1 MNNLGAVA
9 ATPHIPVGVL
19 RHYFLPPSET
29 FIYESLRSLD
39 RYSARVFAIEQR
51 TADKFPFPNV
61 TALRSQPLG
70 SLEALLYRVTTYS
83 PRYFAWAR
91 ENRLLHAHMGYTG
104 VHGIAAA
111 RRFGL
116 PLVTSFYGRDTTI
129 LGSYSRFLPSYWHF
143 WAFAR
148 LLFGVGDRF
157 LVLSADMKQR
167 LAASGCPEHK
177 IRIVPL
183 GINLDRFRVD
193 RRPRAGTK
201 PQVLMVG
208 REVEKKGFDDG
219 LRACAAARD
228 QGADI
233 DVVVLGTNGPLR
245 PALERQA
252 AELGLRVS
260 WPDPKSSVVE
270 AMREADIL
278 LVPSRTAANGDKE
291 GTPTVICEGSTAA
304 LPIVATRHA
313 GIPEQVAH
321 EATGLLAAERDVDT
335 LGAHLARLARD
346 AELRVALGRAGRD
359 KMEREFSLAAHR
371 DNLQAVYDE
380 LLGTGAAGTERRPTH
395 STSHGVRA

>member
-1 MNNLGAVA
+1 MQPA
-9 ATPHIPVGVL
+9 ADIAVGVL

-29 FIYESLRSLD
+29 FIYESIRSLN
-39 RYSARVFAIEQR
+39 RYTARVFTIEQR
-51 TADKFPFPNV
+51 SKNKFPYPNV
-61 TALRSQPLG
+61 TALRGRPLG

-91 ENRLLHAHMGYTG
+91 GNEILHAHMGYTG

-111 RRFGL
+111 QRFGL

-129 LGSYSRFLPSYWHF
+129 LGSRSRFLPSYWHF

-148 LLFGVGDRF
+148 LLFSVGERF
-157 LVLSADMKQR
+157 LVLSQEMKAR
-167 LAASGCPEHK
+167 LVSSGCPEHK

-193 RRPRAGTK
+193 RDVRTAKRA
-201 PQVLMVG
+201 QVLMVG

-233 DVVVLGTNGPLR
+233 DVVMLGTNGPLR
-245 PALERQA
+245 SSLQRLADELRLEVA
-252 AELGLRVS
+252 WL
-260 WPDPKSSVVE
+260 DPKDSVVE
-270 AMREADIL
+270 AMKRADML

-321 EATGLLAAERDVDT
+321 EHTGLLADERDVDQ
-335 LGAHLARLARD
+335 LGANIARLA
-346 AELRVALGRAGRD
+346 AEPEMRVEMGKQGRV
-359 KMEREFSLAAHR
+359 KMEREYSLAAHR

-380 LLGTGAAGTERRPTH
+380 LLGRTA
-395 STSHGVRA
+395 